1 MFLINLIKWNLSKR
15 KLAKIKCLAL
25 DVDGVLTDGGLLL
38 DNNGNLLKCFDVKDG
53 LGIKI
58 LQKIGV
64 EIILISG
71 GLGGALESRAK
82 QLGIKEYH
90 FGVKNKMKILIDL
103 KIKFNLSDSEIIY
116 IGDDINDLPLKNHV
130 SLLVGT
136 NDSSRFYKKYCDLT
150 TNQNGGHGAVRELAE
165 RIIFAKNKNEEIL
178 SSKGWFDNN

>member
-1 MFLINLIKWNLSKR
+1 MFLINLIKWNLSKS
-15 KLAKIKCLAL
+15 KLANIKFLAL

-38 DNNGNLLKCFDVKDG
+38 DNNGNLLKCFNVKDG

-58 LQKIGV
+58 LQNIGV

-90 FGVKNKMKILIDL
+90 FGVKNKLKLLIEL
-103 KIKFNLSDSEIIY
+103 KRKFNFSNSEIIY

-136 NDSSRFYKKYCDLT
+136 KDASKFYKKYCDLI

-165 RIIFAKNKNEEIL
+165 KIIFAKNREEIL